1 MSEVEKKFAPGI
13 KKLAPEVE
21 KLAPAAMMG
30 AGILSRYVPG
40 ILGKMGQ
47 WKAILAVL
55 GVLAVLAFT
64 VFRSCS
70 FSLPSM
76 KTTPVQ
82 ALPSVLRIA
91 SSCQKYDS
99 NGAYKCVV
107 EPDSAVLLG
116 GLTGGQA
123 LTYYVQVDPS
133 DRLNAT
139 IARWRSAGGLV
150 LADSTAFL
158 EIGPSQTV
166 WYANTHTG
174 FHLETGTF
182 VSQASAR
189 TFLLR
194 TGLIV

>member
-1 MSEVEKKFAPGI
+1 MSGVEKKFAPEVG
-13 KKLAPEVE
+13 KLLPEVE
-21 KLAPAAMMG
+21 KLAPAALMG
-30 AGILSRYVPG
+30 AGILSRYVPS

-55 GVLAVLAFT
+55 GVLVVLAFT

-70 FSLPSM
+70 FSLPSI

-82 ALPSVLRIA
+82 ALPSVLRVA
-91 SSCQKYDS
+91 SSCQKYDPS
-99 NGAYKCVV
+99 GVYQCVV

-116 GLTGGQA
+116 GITDGQA
-123 LTYYVQVDPS
+123 LTYYVQVDPP
-133 DRLNAT
+133 DRLTAT
-139 IARWRSAGGLV
+139 IDRWRSAGGLV
-150 LADSTAFL
+150 LADTTAFL

-166 WYANTHTG
+166 WYANTKTG

-182 VSQASAR
+182 ASQAGAR

-194 TGLIV
+194 TGLMV